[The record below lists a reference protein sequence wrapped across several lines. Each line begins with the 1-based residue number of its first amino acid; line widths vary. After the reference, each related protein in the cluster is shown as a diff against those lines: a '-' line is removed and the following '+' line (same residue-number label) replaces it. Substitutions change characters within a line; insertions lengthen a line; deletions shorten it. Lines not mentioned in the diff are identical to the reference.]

1 MSLDGWLRIDGQ
13 IKKHINSMA
22 SFIFRDWI
30 EWRPFHND
38 RPWPFFFFFFCD
50 LSPHTTAAEI
60 MRFPFSSV
68 LLLLFFCLAQ
78 LETRGKVTLW
88 MTNEAEKEYKRKCST
103 AQHSTAQGDVLY
115 MRYQC
120 VPSFGSIEATGP
132 VPYRVCQNGHALS
145 RDAEISWYYTLAAT
159 LCAAIL

>member
-1 MSLDGWLRIDGQ
+1 
-13 IKKHINSMA
+13 
-22 SFIFRDWI
+22 
-30 EWRPFHND
+30 
-38 RPWPFFFFFFCD
+38 
-50 LSPHTTAAEI
+50 
-60 MRFPFSSV
+60 MRFPFSSF

-132 VPYRVCQNGHALS
+132 VPPCVPKWSRIFERCRDIVMLHASSNALRSYIIIACNIIQSEKKVGRIATTAGISHRRQRQNKKKKWLGNF
-145 RDAEISWYYTLAAT
+145 
-159 LCAAIL
+159 ILYIRTYSLEFYE